1 MSTTK
6 NPTGLDQRRIRQAFI
21 GEVERL
27 NAQLDRVTHELS
39 PTEEH
44 ETDPAGIANAD
55 SGDGAVRADNTLAV
69 LEQTKHAITRLD
81 AGLYGVCERC
91 ENMIGGKRLAAY
103 PRATLCL
110 RCA

>member
-1 MSTTK
+1 GPKRLAPLRDYRRHEPPLTAQKLDRSKLVDGKNGECLMSTTK

-44 ETDPAGIANAD
+44 ETDPAGIAMP
-55 SGDGAVRADNTLAV
+55 
-69 LEQTKHAITRLD
+69 I
-81 AGLYGVCERC
+81 
-91 ENMIGGKRLAAY
+91 
-103 PRATLCL
+103 RATAQFALITH
-110 RCA
+110 